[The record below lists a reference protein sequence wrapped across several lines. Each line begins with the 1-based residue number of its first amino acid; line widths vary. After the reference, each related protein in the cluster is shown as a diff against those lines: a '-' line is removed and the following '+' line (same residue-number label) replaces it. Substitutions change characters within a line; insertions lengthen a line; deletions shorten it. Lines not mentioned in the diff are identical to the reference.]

1 MDQANH
7 TYFSDS
13 CVYILSS
20 SHNDIAFLDSPLA
33 TILFRNQNIIDQ
45 AILRMEEDPSFFHS
59 MECVLYLKD
68 YLILHP
74 AMKERLGKVLA
85 NGQFGC
91 GATFTQCY
99 ETSLSS
105 EALIRQ
111 FYLGKRWLKNVFPE
125 VDLRTVWNV
134 DVPSRAKQS
143 AQVMKQCGVDYL
155 FISRMDAGFFH
166 WYSPD
171 GSRVSGYS
179 TGHYHHNSLNQ
190 ILNLTYDVYEKHDSE
205 QAAKEIHGNLE
216 QGRKDLAEYL
226 DGVAAFYQKRSIPP
240 FSAFLSIRDYDY
252 PLNLT
257 SYMHTLKEGTSLP
270 TFAYSS
276 AERFMDQAMQ
286 ELDQEAHFNHYHG
299 ERPNLWVYHQST
311 HARAFWYNRNG
322 IRQLE
327 EAERLA
333 ASALIK
339 GIPYPQD
346 EIDCAWAELLYLDHG
361 WGGANGHITDETYLQ
376 TSRRGFE
383 RAQTIHAR
391 IRDTLASLIC
401 IPEDGSYLTLFNP
414 TFQSKT
420 DTVSCVIDWR
430 QLGSVFFAVQ
440 DSQGTSIPY
449 QIVEEPEPYHMRIL
463 LPAVVP
469 ALGHVRYRIVA
480 GTASLVS
487 NAGTHVTETE
497 SLIHIE
503 NQFYTLDISR
513 GGITSLFDKELG
525 KQLLPKESALALFE
539 IFVLDSCGNGSG
551 EFSEIQQANN
561 IYGVESRKYWLGSGY
576 TESTGKQNISWRI
589 ARNEG
594 LNQCDGDVAT
604 IIKGEARFPHFVLQ
618 QEFTVHHQVKK
629 ISVKVGIEAWDGTM
643 YKEIRINVPYQ
654 SEGSS
659 ITYEI
664 PLGIL
669 SVGEDEVDSAVGT
682 QFYVNDGKT
691 VQYPTPCRKIHPRE
705 VQSWIGISHEAHSVF
720 IGCPDTPSFDF
731 DESRGVVQPI
741 LLASRHSCLSTG
753 NPYHQ
758 RGSHEY
764 SFTLTSMQGDK
775 TSCIQKNSGSG
786 YPISATA
793 SYTCKKREGLPLQ
806 ASALQVT
813 GPIEISTIKKA
824 EDTDDL
830 VMRVF
835 EQYGK
840 QSPFSVVLE
849 GGISAYRKTDMLEYG
864 GEFVS
869 EKCIE
874 DIVEPYTVQTYIMK
888 R

>member
-1 MDQANH
+1 MNQANH

-13 CVYILSS
+13 CVYIISS

-33 TILFRNQNIIDQ
+33 TILFRNQMIIDQ
-45 AILRMEEDPSFFHS
+45 AIQRMEEDPSFFHS

-74 AMKERLGKVLA
+74 NMKERLGRVLA

-111 FYLGKRWLKNVFPE
+111 YYLGKRWLKKIFPE
-125 VDLRTVWNV
+125 VDLKTVWNV

-143 AQVMKQCGVDYL
+143 SQVMNQCGVNYL

-179 TGHYHHNSLNQ
+179 TGHYHHNSLNH
-190 ILNLTYDVYEKHDSE
+190 ILNLTYDVYENHDSE
-205 QAAKEIHGNLE
+205 EVDREIHGDLE
-216 QGRKDLAEYL
+216 KGRKDLAEYL
-226 DGVAAFYQKRSIPP
+226 DAVATFYQKRSIPP
-240 FSAFLSIRDYDY
+240 FTAFLSIRDYDY

-257 SYMHTLKEGTSLP
+257 SYMQTLREGTALP
-270 TFAYSS
+270 EFAYSS
-276 AERFMDQAMQ
+276 AEEFMNKAMQ

-299 ERPNLWVYHQST
+299 ERPNLWVYHQSS
-311 HARAFWYNRNG
+311 HAKAFWYSRNG
-322 IRQLE
+322 IRLLE
-327 EAERLA
+327 EAERFAVIAML
-333 ASALIK
+333 K
-339 GIPYPQD
+339 DIPYPQE

-376 TSRRGFE
+376 TSKRGFE
-383 RAQTIHAR
+383 RSHALHTS
-391 IRDTLASLIC
+391 IRDTLGALIRV
-401 IPEDGSYLTLFNP
+401 PEDGSYLTLFNP
-414 TFQSKT
+414 TFHSKK
-420 DTVSCVIDWR
+420 DTISCVIDWR
-430 QLGSVFFAVQ
+430 QLGSVYFTLQ
-440 DSQGTSIPY
+440 DAQGASIPH
-449 QIVEEPEPYHMRIL
+449 QIVEEPKPYHVRIL
-463 LPAVVP
+463 FTAEVP
-469 ALGHVRYRIVA
+469 ALGHVRYRIVPS
-480 GTASLVS
+480 TTNLVLNTES
-487 NAGTHVTETE
+487 HVTETE
-497 SLIHIE
+497 STIQIE
-503 NQFYTLDISR
+503 NQFYSLKINR

-525 KQLLPKESALALFE
+525 KQLLPKDSTLALFE

-561 IYGVESRKYWLGSGY
+561 AYGSESQKYWLGSGY

-604 IIKGEARFPHFVLQ
+604 IITGEARFPHFVLQ

-654 SEGSS
+654 SEDSS

-669 SVGEDEVDSAVGT
+669 TVGEDEVDKAVGT
-682 QFYVNDGKT
+682 EFYVYDGKT
-691 VQYPTPCRKIHPRE
+691 VQYPTPCKEIHPRE

-720 IGCPDTPSFDF
+720 ISCPDTPSFDF

-741 LLASRHSCLSTG
+741 LLASRHSCLPTG

-758 RGSHEY
+758 RGSHE
-764 SFTLTSMQGDK
+764 FAFALTSMQGDK
-775 TSCIQKNSGSG
+775 LSCIQKHSGNG
-786 YPISATA
+786 YPISATV
-793 SYTCKKREGLPLQ
+793 SYNSKKREGLPLQ
-806 ASALQVT
+806 TSALLVS
-813 GPIEISTIKKA
+813 GPVEISTIKKA

-830 VMRVF
+830 VLRVF

-840 QSPFSVVLE
+840 QTPFSVTLSD
-849 GGISAYRKTDMLEYG
+849 GISAYRKSDMLENG
-864 GEFVS
+864 GEFVL
-869 EKCIE
+869 EKCIK
-874 DIVEPYTVQTYIMK
+874 DSLKPYTVQTYVLK

>member
-1 MDQANH
+1 
-7 TYFSDS
+7 
-13 CVYILSS
+13 
-20 SHNDIAFLDSPLA
+20 
-33 TILFRNQNIIDQ
+33 
-45 AILRMEEDPSFFHS
+45 
-59 MECVLYLKD
+59 
-68 YLILHP
+68 
-74 AMKERLGKVLA
+74 
-85 NGQFGC
+85 
-91 GATFTQCY
+91 
-99 ETSLSS
+99 
-105 EALIRQ
+105 
-111 FYLGKRWLKNVFPE
+111 
-125 VDLRTVWNV
+125 
-134 DVPSRAKQS
+134 
-143 AQVMKQCGVDYL
+143 
-155 FISRMDAGFFH
+155 
-166 WYSPD
+166 
-171 GSRVSGYS
+171 
-179 TGHYHHNSLNQ
+179 
-190 ILNLTYDVYEKHDSE
+190 
-205 QAAKEIHGNLE
+205 
-216 QGRKDLAEYL
+216 
-226 DGVAAFYQKRSIPP
+226 
-240 FSAFLSIRDYDY
+240 
-252 PLNLT
+252 
-257 SYMHTLKEGTSLP
+257 
-270 TFAYSS
+270 
-276 AERFMDQAMQ
+276 
-286 ELDQEAHFNHYHG
+286 
-299 ERPNLWVYHQST
+299 
-311 HARAFWYNRNG
+311 
-322 IRQLE
+322 
-327 EAERLA
+327 
-333 ASALIK
+333 
-339 GIPYPQD
+339 
-346 EIDCAWAELLYLDHG
+346 
-361 WGGANGHITDETYLQ
+361 
-376 TSRRGFE
+376 
-383 RAQTIHAR
+383 
-391 IRDTLASLIC
+391 
-401 IPEDGSYLTLFNP
+401 
-414 TFQSKT
+414 
-420 DTVSCVIDWR
+420 
-430 QLGSVFFAVQ
+430 VFFVLQ

-480 GTASLVS
+480 DAASLVPHTE
-487 NAGTHVTETE
+487 NHITETE
-497 SLIHIE
+497 STIHIE
-503 NQFYTLDISR
+503 NQFYSLDISR
-513 GGITSLFDKELG
+513 GGITSLFDKELD
-525 KQLLPKESALALFE
+525 KHLLPKESALALFE
-539 IFVLDSCGNGSG
+539 VFVLDSCGNGSG

-576 TESTGKQNISWRI
+576 TESAGKQNISWRI

-594 LNQCDGDVAT
+594 LNQCDGEVAT

-654 SEGSS
+654 SKGSS

-691 VQYPTPCRKIHPRE
+691 VHYPTPCRKIHPRE

-720 IGCPDTPSFDF
+720 IGCSDTPSFDF

-793 SYTCKKREGLPLQ
+793 SYNCKKRDGLPLQ

-830 VMRVF
+830 VLRVF

-840 QSPFSVVLE
+840 QTQFSFALE
-849 GGISAYRKTDMLEYG
+849 GGITAYRKTDMLEYG

-869 EKCIE
+869 KKCIE
-874 DIVEPYTVQTYIMK
+874 DSVEPYTVQTYVMK